1 MININH
7 LIIAAVLAIV
17 LTNYVFPRMIYLMC
31 EMILRFAYMV
41 DLSKEKMKGGT
52 NCPGFRLVFLILF
65 LISWGMMIVVFV
77 PMQVLTFYRNLR
89 RVCEKI
95 VRESILLIDKN
106 EY

>member
-7 LIIAAVLAIV
+7 LIISAVLAIV
-17 LTNYVFPRMIYLMC
+17 LVNYVFPRMICMMC
-31 EMILRFAYMV
+31 EVILRFAHMV
-41 DLSKEKMKGGT
+41 ELSKDGMKDGE
-52 NCPGFRLVFLILF
+52 NCPIVRLAFLILF
-65 LISWGMMIVVFV
+65 LVSWGMMIVVFV